1 MQYRREIDGLRAIA
15 VLPVILFHAGF
26 GLAPGGFVGVDVFFV
41 ISGYLITRIIL
52 SDLAAGSFSF
62 AGFYERR
69 SRRILPALFVMLSA
83 CVVCAWLWLPPADM
97 KEFARSLSYVPLFGS
112 NIFFSKEL
120 GYFDSAA
127 ELKPLLHTWS
137 LAVEEQYYLLFPLV
151 LVALWKRAR
160 SAIPYALLIVALVSI
175 GVAEHQV
182 ANRPES
188 AFYLLPSRVWELLCG
203 ALVAWATMQGMLPAR
218 GSQAGSVL
226 GLLLVGYAI
235 FFFDSDTAFPGVN
248 ALVPV
253 VGAALVIGF
262 ASPATVV
269 GRLLGTRVL
278 VGVGLVSYSA
288 YLWHQPVF
296 VFARHRSFENLGVGL
311 ALALCALTFALAY
324 LSWRFVEQ
332 PVRRRGVVSLGNLVT
347 GAVALSVAVLVFGAA
362 GRLTDGFDFRHGINS
377 RLPEVAQR
385 MRPNHGLDED
395 CGRLASGFTACAT
408 HPEPEVLVWG
418 DSYAMHLVD
427 GFLASKEGARIA
439 QATRSACGPIL
450 GVAPV
455 VKGRVAGDWASQC
468 IAFNDEVFARL
479 KSTPSIR
486 YVVLG
491 SLFSQY
497 FADDSRVVLRDGE
510 VGSGGSIAYEHMVAT
525 LERIRELGVTPVV
538 FSPPPGNGTDIGR
551 CLVRAALLDRSR
563 SVCDFALDAAD
574 GHMRA
579 VRDFLAVLDETFEV
593 VWLADGLCVD
603 GVCRASAGDTLI
615 YRDAGHLSREGSALL
630 GKTMDFYGLVAVA
643 GAGAGGERSLER
655 EPGRDGAL

>member
-1 MQYRREIDGLRAIA
+1 MNYRREIDGLRAVA

-26 GLAPGGFVGVDVFFV
+26 GLVPGGFVGVDVFFV
-41 ISGYLITRIIL
+41 ISGYLITMIIL
-52 SDLAAGSFSF
+52 SELAAGSFSF
-62 AGFYERR
+62 ATFYERR
-69 SRRILPALFVMLSA
+69 VRRILPALFVMLSA
-83 CVVCAWLWLPPADM
+83 CLVCAWLWLPPADM
-97 KEFARSLSYVPLFGS
+97 KEFSRSLSYVPLFGS

-151 LVALWKRAR
+151 LVGLWKHAR
-160 SAIPYALLIVALVSI
+160 PVIPHVFLVVALVSI
-175 GVAEHQV
+175 GIAEHQV

-203 ALVAWATMQGMLPAR
+203 ALVAWVTMKGMLPMR
-218 GSQAGSVL
+218 GSQAGSAL
-226 GLLLVGYAI
+226 GLLLIGYAL
-235 FFFDSDTAFPGVN
+235 FFFDSDTAFPGLN
-248 ALVPV
+248 ALLPV
-253 VGAALVIGF
+253 VGAALVIAF
-262 ASPATVV
+262 ATPATFI
-269 GRLLGTRVL
+269 GRLLGARVL
-278 VGVGLVSYSA
+278 VGIGLVSYSA

-296 VFARHRSFENLGVGL
+296 VFARHRSFEELGGGL
-311 ALALCALTFALAY
+311 ALFLCVLTFALAY

-332 PVRRRGVVSLGNLVT
+332 PVRRRGVVSSARVVT
-347 GAVALSVAVLVFGAA
+347 GALALSVAVLVFGAV
-362 GRLTDGFDFRHGINS
+362 GRVTEGFDFRHGINS

-385 MRPNHGLDED
+385 MRANHGLDED
-395 CGRLASGFTACAT
+395 CGRPASGFTACAT
-408 HPEPEVLVWG
+408 HPEPEILVWG

-427 GFLASKEGARIA
+427 GFLASRDGARIA
-439 QATRSACGPIL
+439 QATRSVCGPIL
-450 GVAPV
+450 GVAPL

-497 FADDSRVVLRDGE
+497 FADDSRIVLRDGE
-510 VGSGGSIAYEHMVAT
+510 EASGGSVAYEHVLAT
-525 LERIRELGVTPVV
+525 LERIRGLGVTPVV

-551 CLVRAALLDRSR
+551 CLVRAALLDRPR
-563 SVCDFALDAAD
+563 SVCDFPLEAT
-574 GHMRA
+574 GHMRP

-630 GKTMDFYGLVAVA
+630 GKTMDFYGLVA
-643 GAGAGGERSLER
+643 GAGGEHSLER